1 MLSFLGAELGIASE
15 RLSIAVATNFVPVM
29 QKLVAEHKSKT
40 GVAARITSGS
50 TGKLVAQVLLGAPH
64 DLFFSADQE
73 RVTALIKEDF
83 AEADSQF
90 TYAIGRLVYWAPS
103 LDFNELSFENAY
115 SSSNPTTIAL
125 ANAKLAPY
133 GEAANRTLSK
143 LIKGDQSSPRL
154 VTAENVGQVFAIV
167 ATGNSTSGFVAFS
180 SVKQNEEV
188 DPRSY
193 VVVPSRMHQPIRQ
206 DAVMLYRSEM
216 KEEAN
221 AFLEY
226 VRSKSGRRII
236 KRFGYDLP

>member
-1 MLSFLGAELGIASE
+1 MLSFFGAELGIASE

-29 QKLVAEHKSKT
+29 QKLVTEHESKT

-73 RVTALIKEDF
+73 RITTLIKEDF
-83 AEADSQF
+83 ADVDSQF

-103 LDFNELSFENAY
+103 LDFKELSFENAF
-115 SSSNPTTIAL
+115 SDSNPTTIAL

-133 GEAANRTLSK
+133 GAAADQTLATLLKRSNTRPK
-143 LIKGDQSSPRL
+143 L

-167 ATGNSTSGFVAFS
+167 ATGNSPAGFVAFS
-180 SVKQNEEV
+180 SVKENADV

-193 VVVPSRMHQPIRQ
+193 VVVPSSMHLPIKQ
-206 DAVMLYRSEM
+206 DAIILNRS
-216 KEEAN
+216 KLKDQAI
-221 AFLEY
+221 AFLDF
-226 VRSKSGRRII
+226 VRGDKGRQII